1 MGLDNHILVIRREI
15 LFNGNYSSFHGFLP
29 HKKEDYESR
38 ILSASNSG
46 YRLRRSVEED
56 PLWKQPI
63 PYMLIVNP
71 NLKRVFAYQR
81 SKEDPFYTEKRLQ
94 GKWSCGI
101 GGHIE
106 RSDTKMANPLREGMF
121 RELKEEVSI
130 NGRISEPQVL
140 GYINDDSDNVGKVH
154 FGILYL
160 LETDAT
166 EIKPRDREIVNGR
179 LRTVKELEKICSS
192 DDVETWSKIALD
204 PLKEIISG

>member
-1 MGLDNHILVIRREI
+1 MGLDNYILVIRRKT
-15 LFNGNYSSFHGFLP
+15 LFNGNYSNFQGFLP

-38 ILSASNSG
+38 ILSPSNSE

-63 PYMLIVNP
+63 PYILIVNP
-71 NLKRVFAYQR
+71 KLKRVFAYQR

-94 GKWSCGI
+94 GKWSWGI

-106 RSDTKMANPLREGMF
+106 RSDIKTKNPLREGMF
-121 RELKEEVSI
+121 RELREEVFI
-130 NGRISEPQVL
+130 KGGISEPKVL

-160 LETDAT
+160 IETDAT

-179 LRTVKELEKICSS
+179 LRTIKELEKICSS

-204 PLKEIISG
+204 PLKKIIS

>member
-1 MGLDNHILVIRREI
+1 MGLDSHILVIRRKI
-15 LFNGNYSSFHGFLP
+15 LFNGNYGLFHGFLP

-38 ILSASNSG
+38 ILVASNSE

-63 PYMLIVNP
+63 PYMLILNP
-71 NLKRVFAYQR
+71 ELKRVFAYQR
-81 SKEDPFYTEKRLQ
+81 SKEDPFYAEKRLQ
-94 GKWSCGI
+94 GKWSMGI

-106 RSDTKMANPLREGMF
+106 RADIKMKNPLREGMF
-121 RELKEEVSI
+121 RELKEEVII
-130 NGRISEPQVL
+130 NGRISEPKVL

-160 LETDAT
+160 IETDAT
-166 EIKPRDREIVNGR
+166 EIKPRDRKIVNGR

-192 DDVETWSKIALD
+192 DNVETWSKIALN
-204 PLKEIISG
+204 PLKEIIS